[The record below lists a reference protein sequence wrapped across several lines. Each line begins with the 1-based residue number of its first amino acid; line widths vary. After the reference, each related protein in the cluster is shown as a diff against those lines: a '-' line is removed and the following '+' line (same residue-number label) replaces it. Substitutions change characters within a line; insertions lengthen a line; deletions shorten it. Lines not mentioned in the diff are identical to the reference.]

1 MLTAVRKNTPLLASL
16 DLITARPPIL
26 MKSADGTILEVF
38 EWVSALA
45 KRKAH
50 KNQEVMA
57 LWTRMMELGKNVTL
71 KTVTESGDVFANF
84 KPI

>member
-1 MLTAVRKNTPLLASL
+1 
-16 DLITARPPIL
+16 
-26 MKSADGTILEVF
+26 
-38 EWVSALA
+38 
-45 KRKAH
+45 
-50 KNQEVMA
+50 MA